1 MFWTDWGENPK
12 IERAGMD
19 GDSATRKV
27 IVKDEI
33 FWPNGLTVDYDQRVI
48 YWADARLS
56 YIASVDFH
64 GEKRTKVALL
74 ADMSFCVQIIKIRI
88 SSLQL
93 LFVVICFCLSWN
105 LICLQLK

>member
-64 GEKRTKVALL
+64 GEKRTKVALPFV
-74 ADMSFCVQIIKIRI
+74 DVFCCVLDHEDEKDFLI
-88 SSLQL
+88 LLL
-93 LFVVICFCLSWN
+93 LFICIGTWYV
-105 LICLQLK
+105 